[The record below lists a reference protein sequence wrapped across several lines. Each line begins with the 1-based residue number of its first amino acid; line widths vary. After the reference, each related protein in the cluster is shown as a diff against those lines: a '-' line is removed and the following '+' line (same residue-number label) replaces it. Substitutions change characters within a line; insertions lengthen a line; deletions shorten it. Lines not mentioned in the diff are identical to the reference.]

1 MESANLEDP
10 VAALARERFGVAY
23 LFPYQRLVI
32 ANVLDASGEDELT
45 RQVVILPTGFGKSL
59 CFQVPSLMLP
69 GPTLVVYPLLALM
82 EDQRRG
88 LAARGIASSVFRGG
102 MGVDER
108 REAEARVESGEAK
121 IVITNPESLAKGRLL
136 DFLKRQRVGH
146 LAIDEAHCVS
156 EWGETFRPS
165 YLELG
170 RVIEE
175 LAPEAVS
182 AFTATASPTVL
193 AAMASILFGGE
204 GYRLV
209 EGDPDRPNLSYA
221 VLPTLSKPHSLERL
235 LREEKRPAIV
245 FCSSRKGAEILA
257 ESLRERLATEEVRF
271 YHAGLERP
279 EKKRIETWFFASE
292 TGILAT
298 TCAYGLGVDKRNIR
312 TVIHY
317 DIPPSIEAYLQE
329 AGRAGRDGLPS
340 RAVLLADRDEEAS
353 LAREDKPELRA
364 RKKALIEYARAKNGC
379 RREALLALLGTKTE
393 NPCSGCDRCDGNA
406 RDDYEGLE
414 EISAFAQA
422 NPRRFQR
429 AEAIRALRGDKGPRT
444 AWIPGRGLMSGWRRE
459 DASAALEATIQLGAI
474 RALERGPWKGR
485 LTPPSRRPPRPR
497 PASPLKDWRRP

>member
-1 MESANLEDP
+1 MEALIDEDP

-23 LFPYQRLVI
+23 LFPYQRLVV
-32 ANVLDASGEDELT
+32 ANVLDATGGEEEPR
-45 RQVVILPTGFGKSL
+45 RQIVILPTGFGKSL

-88 LAARGIASSVFRGG
+88 LAARGIAASVFRGG
-102 MGVDER
+102 MAAEER
-108 REAEARVESGEAK
+108 REAETRVESGEAK

-136 DFLKRQRVGH
+136 DFLKRQRVSH

-170 RVIEE
+170 RVIED
-175 LAPEAVS
+175 LAPQAIS

-193 AAMASILFGGE
+193 EAMARILFGGE
-204 GYRLV
+204 GYILV

-221 VLPTLSKPHSLERL
+221 VLPTLSKLHSLERL

-257 ESLRERLATEEVRF
+257 ESLRERLGTEEARF
-271 YHAGLERP
+271 YHAGLERS
-279 EKKRIETWFFASE
+279 EKKRIEAWFFESE
-292 TGILAT
+292 EGILAA

-340 RAVLLADRDEEAS
+340 RAILLAGRDEEAS
-353 LAREDKPELRA
+353 LAREEMPDRRA
-364 RKKALIEYARAKNGC
+364 RKKALIEYARSRSGC
-379 RREALLALLGTKTE
+379 RREALLALLGTRIE
-393 NPCSGCDRCDGNA
+393 SPCSGCDRCDGSA
-406 RDDYEGLE
+406 RDDYEGRE
-414 EISAFAQA
+414 EISAFARA
-422 NPRRFQR
+422 NPRRFLR
-429 AEAIRALRGDKGPRT
+429 SDAIKALRGEKGSRA
-444 AWIPGRGLMSGWRRE
+444 AWIPGRGLLSGWRRE
-459 DASAALEATIQLGAI
+459 DAGSALEESIRLGTI
-474 RALERGPWKGR
+474 RVPVRGPWKGR
-485 LTPPSRRPPRPR
+485 LTPPSRRQPRPE
-497 PASPLKDWRRP
+497 SPSNAWQRA